1 MAGGWDA
8 SVLHAK
14 CLPPPSPSVMSMQVL
29 PDLFVVNLD
38 SLIAALPVYRN
49 ITRAES
55 PVTNARRPWYIT
67 GLVHS
72 SLPELDQ
79 ME

>member
-1 MAGGWDA
+1 
-8 SVLHAK
+8 
-14 CLPPPSPSVMSMQVL
+14 MSMQVL

-38 SLIAALPVYRN
+38 SLIAALSVYRN

-55 PVTNARRPWYIT
+55 PVTNARRPWYII
-67 GLVHS
+67 GVVYS
-72 SLPELDQ
+72 SLPRLDQ